1 MFTFA
6 SYYKY
11 GFPIQPKII
20 LHVDD
25 DQDDRFLVSSAIHSI
40 DRSIQILEA
49 ENGLQAIELLKEA
62 YIERQLP
69 ALIILD
75 FNMPLMN
82 GMETYKEIR
91 KHPEFSSIAVALL
104 TTFRNKSEDD
114 YWGSENVATFTKP
127 ATYAGLQKSIRNILS
142 NYHLLFK

>member
-1 MFTFA
+1 MPH
-6 SYYKY
+6 YKH
-11 GFPIQPKII
+11 GFLIPTKII

-25 DQDDRFLVSSAIHSI
+25 DQDDRFLIGSAIHSI

-69 ALIILD
+69 SLIILD

-91 KHPEFSSIAVALL
+91 KYPEFSSIAVALL
-104 TTFRNKSEDD
+104 TTFKNKREDD
-114 YWGSENVATFTKP
+114 YWGSENVVTFTKP
-127 ATYAGLQKSIRNILS
+127 ATYTELQKSIKSILS
-142 NYHLLFK
+142 AYHLLSK